1 MSEYAINIENIS
13 KKFRIYHERNQT
25 LKTAVMSRRISVYDD
40 FWALKD
46 ISLEIPSGST
56 FALVGNNGSGKST
69 LLKCIAQ
76 ILYPTKGSIKTS
88 GRLAALLEVGSG
100 FHPELTGRENV
111 YLNGSILG
119 MKKAEIDRKFD
130 EIVDFS
136 GVEAFIDQPVKNYS
150 SGMYV
155 RLGFSVAIT
164 VEPEIL
170 VVDEV
175 LAVGDAA
182 FQEKCTAKFA
192 QIRHEGRTVVVVA
205 HSIAALRNMSDHA
218 AWLEHGELKA
228 VGAASSVLEQYFD
241 STRTDLG
248 RDAQG
253 RVRYGSGEARLEAV
267 EVVGYGET
275 SDLMQ
280 VVAGAPIEFR
290 IHYTASERIDN
301 PVFAIT
307 IETVDGILLWDTNT
321 RDAGFS
327 IPAIDGGGVLNF
339 MIPSL
344 PLTSGEF
351 VVHASVSD
359 QSTQHV
365 FDHVRG
371 AVRLLVERGSYGV
384 ERSGYLALGGHWNTT
399 DTI

>member
-1 MSEYAINIENIS
+1 MSEYAINIEDIS

-25 LKTAVMSRRISVYDD
+25 LKTAVMRRRISVHDD

-46 ISLEIPSGST
+46 ISFEIPSGST

-136 GVEAFIDQPVKNYS
+136 GVEEFIDQPVKNYS

-218 AWLEHGELKA
+218 AWLEHGEVKA
-228 VGAASSVLEQYFD
+228 VGPASSVLAQYFD

-253 RVRYGSGEARLEAV
+253 RIRYGSGEARLEAV

-301 PVFAIT
+301 PVFALT

-321 RDAGFS
+321 RDSDFP

-351 VVHASVSD
+351 VVHAAVSD

-384 ERSGYLALGGHWNTT
+384 ERSGYLALGGRWNTT